1 MTDYIPREAV
11 LEFVEPDARPFL
23 AERIKSIP
31 AADVVE
37 RASGIIGVIP
47 AADVRPV
54 VRGKWEDVNVRDY
67 STNINGGLPLNV
79 ASMCCSVCKRWHN
92 EVYHYGNPTEMARFC
107 PNCGADMR
115 EEQT

>member
-54 VRGKWEDVNVRDY
+54 VRGKWIDYQQGRWVYAKCSECETVHDVKSNY
-67 STNINGGLPLNV
+67 
-79 ASMCCSVCKRWHN
+79 
-92 EVYHYGNPTEMARFC
+92 C
-107 PNCGADMR
+107 PSCGADMR
-115 EEQT
+115 EEQDGR

>member
-1 MTDYIPREAV
+1 MAEYIEREAFKAEIRRLSTHYLNEWDTLGV
-11 LEFVEPDARPFL
+11 LA
-23 AERIKSIP
+23 
-31 AADVVE
+31 AAD
-37 RASGIIGVIP
+37 RIP

-92 EVYHYGNPTEMARFC
+92 EVYHYGNPTEMAHFC

-115 EEQT
+115 AEEGET

>member
-31 AADVVE
+31 AADV
-37 RASGIIGVIP
+37 
-47 AADVRPV
+47 RPV
-54 VRGKWEDVNVRDY
+54 VRVKWEEDWETGCSTCSACGESYLWEDY
-67 STNINGGLPLNV
+67 DGVGEWN
-79 ASMCCSVCKRWHN
+79 
-92 EVYHYGNPTEMARFC
+92 YC